1 MSFRISSN
9 SQVSK
14 RPSVL
19 YLLSSPKNS
28 SKFWVSDW
36 AEVLLKHIAVN
47 NVGPT
52 HTSRWLFLF
61 SNIVY
66 NSYQF
71 ISRNKS
77 PVDSQYWQSKQKG
90 MLNQN
95 IETWI
100 EMSCQYFVP
109 ILISNYMKLNLD
121 NTSID
126 SLKNKHKPLL
136 QINKASFNI
145 LKKLIDS
152 YLLNRDNDGWKQA
165 KDLNGSLPNEQ
176 NVIYADNTVSQNLN
190 NLPHKN
196 KWTPLSINGHTKN
209 YLTPEWGTVNSGV
222 LNEDDTKQLL
232 DDTNE
237 LFPSDYAYEKEM
249 EEVISIT
256 SNLKDNEK
264 VIAEFWAG
272 GPGTV
277 TPPGMWIVFLDLF
290 MRSNQFGLYEEIKN
304 YVIVS
309 TGIYQAGIY
318 AWKLKREHMQA
329 RPIQKIRQ
337 HILGNNISQDWN
349 SQTSGEFWLPYQEL
363 DFVSPPFPDFVSG
376 HSTFSATASKLF
388 CYLFGTDL
396 IILENPVVNSDI
408 INYLSPILEDVDN
421 FTLNNIFVRPN
432 SSKVKNTDPL
442 SAIRLNWNSW
452 SEMANS
458 SGRSRIFG
466 GIHCESSN
474 QAGLFLGNKIGDK
487 IWNLLKNI

>member
-9 SQVSK
+9 SQVSR
-14 RPSVL
+14 RPNMSL
-19 YLLSSPKNS
+19 ISSPQNS
-28 SKFWVSDW
+28 SKFWISDW
-36 AEVLLKHIAVN
+36 VELLLKHIAIN
-47 NVGPT
+47 KLGPT
-52 HTSRWLFLF
+52 HTSRWVFLF

-66 NSYQF
+66 NSFQF

-121 NTSID
+121 NSSIET
-126 SLKNKHKPLL
+126 LKNRHKLLL

-145 LKKLIDS
+145 LKHLIDA
-152 YLLNRDNDGWKQA
+152 YLTNRDNDGWKQA

-176 NVIYADNTVSQNLN
+176 NVIYADNSSSQNLN
-190 NLPHKN
+190 NLPQLN
-196 KWTPLSINGHTKN
+196 KWTPLSINGKTKN

-222 LNEDDTKQLL
+222 LNDDDTKQLL

-237 LFPSDYAYEKEM
+237 LYPSDYAYEKEM
-249 EEVISIT
+249 EDVISIT
-256 SNLKDNEK
+256 ANLKDNEK

-290 MRSNQFGLYEEIKN
+290 MRSNRFSLYEEIKN

-337 HILGNNISQDWN
+337 RILGNNNIQDWN

-363 DFVSPPFPDFVSG
+363 DFVTPPFPDFVSG

-396 IILENPVVNSDI
+396 IILENPIVNSDV
-408 INYLSPILEDVDN
+408 INYLCPILEDVNN

-432 SSKVKNTDPL
+432 NSKVKNTVPL

-458 SGRSRIFG
+458 SGRSRILG